1 MDPSEKDTL
10 LQFMGQVYGE
20 TKKTDQMVVGQSP
33 QLQPRSQQVKQQFE
47 QVLRTPAQ
55 AQLNGPAQGQPT
67 PAAPVAQVAPPA
79 APVAQVAPPAAPV
92 TPAPI
97 TPEQAQQELLQTQQQ
112 QIVASAP
119 VQVEEVYN
127 DPNQL
132 EFNLTE
138 PSKVDRVIEL
148 LEANNKLL
156 VEIRDN
162 TIKSKYNAK
171 RAKNTKPQ

>member
-33 QLQPRSQQVKQQFE
+33 HLQPRSQQVKQQFE
-47 QVLRTPAQ
+47 QVLRTPTQ

-79 APVAQVAPPAAPV
+79 APVA
-92 TPAPI
+92 PAPI

-112 QIVASAP
+112 QIVAAAP

>member
-1 MDPSEKDTL
+1 M
-10 LQFMGQVYGE
+10 
-20 TKKTDQMVVGQSP
+20 
-33 QLQPRSQQVKQQFE
+33 KQQQTLYDVYFTGKLVDE
-47 QVLRTPAQ
+47 V
-55 AQLNGPAQGQPT
+55 
-67 PAAPVAQVAPPA
+67 
-79 APVAQVAPPAAPV
+79 
-92 TPAPI
+92 
-97 TPEQAQQELLQTQQQ
+97 TPEQAQQELLQAQQEQ
-112 QIVASAP
+112 VVAAAP

-132 EFNLTE
+132 EFNLAE

-171 RAKNTKPQ
+171 RAKNKKPQ

>member
-1 MDPSEKDTL
+1 MNPSEKDTL

-33 QLQPRSQQVKQQFE
+33 QLQPRSQQVRQQFE
-47 QVLRTPAQ
+47 QVLKTPAQ
-55 AQLNGPAQGQPT
+55 AQLNTPVHGQPA
-67 PAAPVAQVAPPA
+67 PAAQVAPPV
-79 APVAQVAPPAAPV
+79 PVAPTQ
-92 TPAPI
+92 I
-97 TPEQAQQELLQTQQQ
+97 TPEQAQQELLQAQQEQ
-112 QIVASAP
+112 VVAAAP

-132 EFNLTE
+132 EFNLAE

-162 TIKSKYNAK
+162 TIKSQYNAK
-171 RAKNTKPQ
+171 RAKNKKPQ

>member
-1 MDPSEKDTL
+1 MNPSEKDTL

-33 QLQPRSQQVKQQFE
+33 QLQPRSQQVRQQFE
-47 QVLRTPAQ
+47 QVLKTPAQ
-55 AQLNGPAQGQPT
+55 AQLNTPVHGQPA
-67 PAAPVAQVAPPA
+67 PAARVAPPV
-79 APVAQVAPPAAPV
+79 PVAPTQ
-92 TPAPI
+92 I
-97 TPEQAQQELLQTQQQ
+97 TPEQAQQELLQAQQKQVIVSEPTQ
-112 QIVASAP
+112 VT
-119 VQVEEVYN
+119 VEQLN

-132 EFNLTE
+132 EFNLAE

-171 RAKNTKPQ
+171 RAKNKKPQ